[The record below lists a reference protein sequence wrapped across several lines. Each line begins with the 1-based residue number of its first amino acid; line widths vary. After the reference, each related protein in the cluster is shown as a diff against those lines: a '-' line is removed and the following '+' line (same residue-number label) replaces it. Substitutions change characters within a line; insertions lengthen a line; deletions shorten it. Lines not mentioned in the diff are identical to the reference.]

1 LDDDS
6 GNAMEWITDPK
17 AWIGLLTLT
26 LLEIVLGI
34 DNIVFISIVAGKLPP
49 AQQRPAWRWGLV
61 LALIPRM
68 VLLLFLG
75 VLLRMTH
82 PLFTIFGAAGEHNPT
97 SISGKDLIL
106 IVGGLFLVFKATREI
121 HGKLEGESEEIKAQG
136 KAQFG
141 AVLVQIM
148 LLNLVFSID
157 SVVTA
162 IGMVDQIAIMAGAV
176 ILSTFVMIAVAQ
188 PVGDFVEK
196 HPTVKMLALS
206 FLVLI
211 GANLLAEG
219 FGQHI
224 PKGYTYFAMAFSVGV
239 EMINLRLRKAAAPAP
254 VKLHEPHFH
263 TPGAAVERAT
273 SRPPSPSA

>member
-1 LDDDS
+1 MD
-6 GNAMEWITDPK
+6 WITDPK
-17 AWIGLLTLT
+17 ALVGLLTLT

-49 AQQRPAWRWGLV
+49 AQQRPAWRWGLI

-68 VLLLFLG
+68 ILLGFLG
-75 VLLRMTH
+75 FLLKLTQ
-82 PLFTIFGAAGEHNPT
+82 PLITLHGHADEHNPLAL
-97 SISGKDLIL
+97 SGKDLIL

-121 HGKLEGESEEIKAQG
+121 HGKLEGESEEVKARG
-136 KAQFG
+136 AEKFA

-148 LLNLVFSID
+148 ALNLIFSID

-162 IGMVDQIAIMAGAV
+162 IGMVDKIGIMAGAV
-176 ILSTFVMIAVAQ
+176 ILSTLAMIVVAQ
-188 PVGDFVEK
+188 PVGDYVEK

-239 EMINLRLRKAAAPAP
+239 EMINIRLRKASSPPP
-254 VKLHEPHFH
+254 VRLHEPQAPLPPPATGL
-263 TPGAAVERAT
+263 TPPAH
-273 SRPPSPSA
+273 

>member
-1 LDDDS
+1 MD
-6 GNAMEWITDPK
+6 WITDPK

-26 LLEIVLGI
+26 ILEIVLGI

-49 AQQRPAWRWGLV
+49 AQQRPAWRWGLI

-68 VLLLFLG
+68 VLLGFLG
-75 VLLRMTH
+75 VLLRLTRPIIVLH
-82 PLFTIFGAAGEHNPT
+82 GAADEHNPLA
-97 SISGKDLIL
+97 ISGKDLIL

-121 HGKLEGESEEIKAQG
+121 HSKLEGEAEEMKARG
-136 KAQFG
+136 AEKFA

-148 LLNLVFSID
+148 ALNLIFSID

-162 IGMVDQIAIMAGAV
+162 IGMVDKIPIMAGAV
-176 ILSTFVMIAVAQ
+176 ILSTVAMIVVAQ
-188 PVGDFVEK
+188 SVGEFVER

-239 EMINLRLRKAAAPAP
+239 EMINIRLRKASAPAP
-254 VKLHEPHFH
+254 VKLIEP
-263 TPGAAVERAT
+263 AAPLP
-273 SRPPSPSA
+273 PPSTGLTPPSH

>member
-1 LDDDS
+1 MD
-6 GNAMEWITDPK
+6 WISDPK

-26 LLEIVLGI
+26 ILEIVLGI

-49 AQQRPAWRWGLV
+49 AQQRPAWRWGLI

-68 VLLLFLG
+68 ILLLFLG

-82 PLFTIFGAAGEHNPT
+82 PLFTVFGSPTEHNPWA
-97 SISGKDLIL
+97 ISGKDLIL

-121 HGKLEGESEEIKAQG
+121 HGKLEGESEELQARG
-136 KAQFG
+136 KEQFG
-141 AVLVQIM
+141 AVLLQIM
-148 LLNLVFSID
+148 MLNLVFSID

-162 IGMVDQIAIMAGAV
+162 IGMVDRIPIMAGAV
-176 ILSTFVMIAVAQ
+176 IISTFAMIAVAQ

-239 EMINLRLRKAAAPAP
+239 EMINLRLRKATAPAP
-254 VKLHEPHFH
+254 VKLHEPHLQVPA
-263 TPGAAVERAT
+263 TAAVA
-273 SRPPSPSA
+273 SSPPPSSPSA

>member
-1 LDDDS
+1 MDWL
-6 GNAMEWITDPK
+6 NDPK
-17 AWIGLLTLT
+17 AWIGLLSLT

-75 VLLRMTH
+75 ALLRMTR
-82 PLFTIFGAAGEHNPT
+82 PLFTLVGAATEENPWA
-97 SISGKDLIL
+97 ISGKDIIL

-121 HGKLEGESEEIKAQG
+121 HGKLEGEAEEVHAHG
-136 KAQFG
+136 KSRFS

-148 LLNLVFSID
+148 LLNLVFSVD

-162 IGMVDQIAIMAGAV
+162 IGMVDKISIMAGAV
-176 ILSTFVMIAVAQ
+176 ILATFAMIAVAQ
-188 PVGDFVEK
+188 PVGDFVER

-239 EMINLRLRKAAAPAP
+239 EMINLRLRKGATP
-254 VKLHEPHFH
+254 VKLHEPHLA
-263 TPGAAVERAT
+263 PGALT
-273 SRPPSPSA
+273 STPPSPPDQADAARH